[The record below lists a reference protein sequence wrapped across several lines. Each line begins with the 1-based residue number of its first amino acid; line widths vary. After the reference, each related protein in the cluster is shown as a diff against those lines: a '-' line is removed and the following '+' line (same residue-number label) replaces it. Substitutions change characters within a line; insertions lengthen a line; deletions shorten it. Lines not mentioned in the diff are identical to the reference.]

1 MALRIRKD
9 GRILC
14 AAIHKEEP
22 GDTYLDDGIHYTLSV
37 ERKLLLTEPMEKHK
51 EHGQWWWVGNVPDNV
66 EVETFYLKT
75 ATALLDRAND
85 DLRQDADSATSQPK
99 ETTNEK

>member
-22 GDTYLDDGIHYTLSV
+22 GDTYIPDGLHYRMSVLSKV
-37 ERKLLLTEPMEKHK
+37 IGTEENDKHMK
-51 EHGQWWWVGNVPDNV
+51 HGQWWWMGNIPEGIVIEP
-66 EVETFYLKT
+66 FYFE
-75 ATALLDRAND
+75 
-85 DLRQDADSATSQPK
+85 P
-99 ETTNEK
+99 EIIE

>member
-22 GDTYLDDGIHYTLSV
+22 GDTYLDDGIHYPLSV

-75 ATALLDRAND
+75 ATALLDRANESSSGAPASD
-85 DLRQDADSATSQPK
+85 PK
-99 ETTNEK
+99 P